1 MKNAKNVWLAATAAI
16 GLASCSEQTQNNAQ
30 LAAERAGD
38 DIEANADVVG
48 EVIEEGA
55 IDAADAVSKGAANL
69 RDNLEAGD
77 TEEPGPA
84 PLMGDDLSQGGPA
97 TAD

>member
-1 MKNAKNVWLAATAAI
+1 MRIALATLPALALLAA
-16 GLASCSEQTQNNAQ
+16 CSEDTQAD
-30 LAAERAGD
+30 AARTAELAGD
-38 DIEANADVVG
+38 DIEANAQVAG

-69 RDNLEAGD
+69 RDDLEAGD

-84 PLMGDDLSQGGPA
+84 PITGQDLNEDEPA
-97 TAD
+97 PTVP